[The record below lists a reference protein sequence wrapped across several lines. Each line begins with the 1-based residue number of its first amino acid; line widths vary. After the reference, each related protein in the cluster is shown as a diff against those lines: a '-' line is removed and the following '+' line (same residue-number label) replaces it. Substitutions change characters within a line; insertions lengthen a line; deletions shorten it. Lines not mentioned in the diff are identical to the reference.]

1 MFPALGY
8 LFRRDFG
15 YAGVQRFLHLIQ
27 TIDARYEPI
36 IREDLPRM
44 REIATMYDTAAFD
57 IVDCCIMAIAE
68 RLNVTR
74 IATFDRRDFSIF
86 RPQHC
91 DFFEL
96 LPAL

>member
-1 MFPALGY
+1 MPLVAILYG
-8 LFRRDFG
+8 D
-15 YAGVQRFLHLIQ
+15 V
-27 TIDARYEPI
+27 
-36 IREDLPRM
+36 
-44 REIATMYDTAAFD
+44 AFY

-68 RLNVTR
+68 RLGVTR

-96 LPAL
+96 LPAA